1 MTLNPLRLAT
11 EGFFT
16 SLAAGENTLN
26 PATLN
31 AITGAVWDVLNSDHL
46 AAGTTGASLATT
58 LALVQAFTLGRFKIN
73 YDATPPTATQYNID
87 GTVRQVFIL
96 RDKDGNP
103 ATSAQTAVDRV
114 PQP

>member
-1 MTLNPLRLAT
+1 
-11 EGFFT
+11 
-16 SLAAGENTLN
+16 
-26 PATLN
+26 
-31 AITGAVWDVLNSDHL
+31 
-46 AAGTTGASLATT
+46 
-58 LALVQAFTLGRFKIN
+58 VQAFTLGRFKIN

>member
-46 AAGTTGASLATT
+46 AAGSTGASLATT
-58 LALVQAFTLGRFKIN
+58 LALVQAFTLGRFKID
-73 YDATPPTATQYNID
+73 YEASTATQYRPD
-87 GTVRQVFIL
+87 GTVLKVFNL

-103 ATSAQTAVDRV
+103 AIVAQTAVDRV

>member
-31 AITGAVWDVLNSDHL
+31 AITGAVWDVLSSDHL
-46 AAGTTGASLATT
+46 TAGSTGASLATT
-58 LALVQAFTLGRFKIN
+58 LALVQAFTLGRFKID
-73 YDATPPTATQYNID
+73 YETSTATQYRPD
-87 GTVRQVFIL
+87 GTVLKVFNL

-103 ATSAQTAVDRV
+103 AIVAQTAVDRV